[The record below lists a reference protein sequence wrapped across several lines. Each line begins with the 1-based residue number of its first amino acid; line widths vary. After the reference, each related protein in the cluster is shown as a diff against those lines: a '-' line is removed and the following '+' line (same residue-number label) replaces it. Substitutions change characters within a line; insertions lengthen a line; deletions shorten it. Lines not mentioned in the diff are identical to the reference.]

1 MRIAAAAGAI
11 AGVAGL
17 LAPAEVASTF
27 GVVLDA
33 VGRSQAR
40 LLGAGYIGYA
50 VIVWLSR
57 DIRDVVAQ
65 RAIAIGNVVSWAL
78 SLIVGVAGVVAG
90 LAGTQFWVL
99 LVLEL
104 AFTAGWGYFAIV
116 DRAEVSAG

>member
-33 VGRSQAR
+33 VGRSQTR

-57 DIRDVVAQ
+57 DVRDVAAQ
-65 RAIAIGNVVSWAL
+65 RAIAVGNVVSWAL

-90 LAGTQFWVL
+90 LAGTQFWAL

-104 AFTAGWGYFAIV
+104 GFTAAWGYFAFI
-116 DRAEVSAG
+116 DQAEVRAG